1 MWKVANH
8 WNARVKRFMKKLGPG
23 YLPSRTDEILFL
35 YVSPKSNC
43 LTKMAQNA
51 RLWCQHKLWIETLH
65 SFFVAQEFNTTHCH
79 IVWCQRRESRL
90 WEFQSVQ
97 SYLVKGRWRGSPKN
111 PVGSRTNYL
120 GSYKSLY
127 QRHQKFPL
135 AKPGVFHQKIRKAA
149 GMTPQFRNGTF
160 GSFGFFLTSTFP
172 LKRTPPAL
180 FSALQVQVT
189 RRFYSS

>member
-8 WNARVKRFMKKLGPG
+8 WNARVKRFMKKLG

-90 WEFQSVQ
+90 WEFHTVQ
-97 SYLVKGRWRGSPKN
+97 SYLVKGRWRGS
-111 PVGSRTNYL
+111 
-120 GSYKSLY
+120 
-127 QRHQKFPL
+127 QKIPL
-135 AKPGVFHQKIRKAA
+135 ARELTIWDPTKAYIKDIKSFLWLNRASSTKKYEKLPVWPPSFITEPLAASVF
-149 GMTPQFRNGTF
+149 
-160 GSFGFFLTSTFP
+160 S
-172 LKRTPPAL
+172 
-180 FSALQVQVT
+180 
-189 RRFYSS
+189 